1 MSDQE
6 RFENEMREVCT
17 EYANL
22 LKEKQA
28 LEDQLETLHS
38 YIEATMKKY
47 KQEEYDDPTVPVKVD
62 RIEYISER
70 MKRGGKKK
78 LKELLTEKQWASIY
92 KESKIISYRV
102 VAREE

>member
-1 MSDQE
+1 MSDEE

-17 EYANL
+17 EYHNL

-28 LEDQLETLHS
+28 LEDQLETLHN

-47 KQEEYDDPTVPVKVD
+47 KQDEYDNPSVPVKVD
-62 RIEYISER
+62 KIEYITER

-78 LKELLTEKQWASIY
+78 LKEFLTEKQWASIY
-92 KESKIISYRV
+92 KQSKVVSYRV
-102 VAREE
+102 TAREE